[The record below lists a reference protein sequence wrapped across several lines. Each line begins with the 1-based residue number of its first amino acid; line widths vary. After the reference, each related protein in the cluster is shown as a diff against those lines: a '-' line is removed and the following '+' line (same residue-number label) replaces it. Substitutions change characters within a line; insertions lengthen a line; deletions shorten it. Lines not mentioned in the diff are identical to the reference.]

1 MRRGDTAVCG
11 LGLIV
16 LAMLLCGC
24 SGQAPAGGTDPA
36 GSGAAKTG
44 RSGGYAG
51 DGAMRDEDF
60 SGEYR
65 RGVTLV
71 YYTQAGCPSCT
82 RQDPLYSD
90 AIGRLP
96 RGASAVK
103 MYPHMVD
110 LNRYNVRDLPTL
122 VVYRDGREVK
132 RFVGVTGA
140 DRLVGAVRAA
150 Q

>member
-1 MRRGDTAVCG
+1 MAVCG
-11 LGLIV
+11 LAV
-16 LAMLLCGC
+16 YAAAMLLCGC
-24 SGQAPAGGTDPA
+24 SAQAPAGGADSA
-36 GSGAAKTG
+36 GGGAVQPRQT
-44 RSGGYAG
+44 GGYAG
-51 DGAMRDEDF
+51 DGGMRDEDF
-60 SGEYR
+60 SAEYR

-82 RQDPLYSD
+82 RQDPLYTD
-90 AIGRLP
+90 AVGRLP
-96 RGASAVK
+96 RGASTVK

-110 LNRYNVRDLPTL
+110 LHRYNVRDLPTL